1 MKNTQKKHNKNEQ
14 GSVLWFI
21 LIGLV
26 LIGLLTALLSR
37 SGTSVDQS
45 GDTEQQRIKVNQM
58 LRYVK
63 GIEAAVQQMKLR
75 GVSENDLNF
84 DPNAADSGN
93 CARDECKVFHVNG
106 GGLSYQ
112 APPTGINDGT
122 DWVYVGRLRVN
133 QLGDSSGTA
142 AASELLIMLPNVTQ
156 SYCTTINKLLGVTNP
171 SGAPPKDSANST
183 PTPYFTGQFASG
195 NFINGNEL
203 DGQPSACYDGFDSGS
218 TPPEGTYQF
227 YHTLIIR

>member
-1 MKNTQKKHNKNEQ
+1 MENTRKKHNKNEK

-37 SGTSVDQS
+37 SGSNVDQS
-45 GDTEQQRIKVNQM
+45 GDTEQQRIKINQM

-75 GVSENDLNF
+75 GISENDLNF
-84 DPNAADSGN
+84 DPDGADTGN
-93 CARDECKVFHVNG
+93 CSRDECKVFHVNG

-122 DWVYVGRLRVN
+122 DWIYTARIRAN
-133 QLGDSSGTA
+133 NLGDSSSTA
-142 AASELLIMLPNVTQ
+142 QASELLIILPNVDVESCTQ
-156 SYCTTINKLLGVTNP
+156 INRLLNVDNP
-171 SGAPPKDSANST
+171 SGSPPKDQGNSN
-183 PTPYFTGQFASG
+183 PAPYFNGQFVAG
-195 NFINGNEL
+195 NLISGNEL
-203 DGQPSACYDGFDSGS
+203 NGRAAACYDGFDSGS